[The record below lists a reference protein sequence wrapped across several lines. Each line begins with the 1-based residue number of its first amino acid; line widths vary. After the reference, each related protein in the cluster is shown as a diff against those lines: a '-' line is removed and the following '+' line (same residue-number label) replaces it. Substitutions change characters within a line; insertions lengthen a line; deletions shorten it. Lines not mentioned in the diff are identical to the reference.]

1 MLIIILAA
9 VLCPVL
15 CVVDQH
21 YAMKYLHRFGYA
33 NENDLTKL
41 EDYLLSFQK
50 RYNIPAT
57 GELDEN
63 TIQLLNRPRCNVSEA
78 ASDDDHSFRVKSKWS
93 KFDLKW
99 YFPQATP
106 EYLKVTKKAFE
117 VWNNSSKFKFELIHK
132 IRPYAPD
139 ISITVVRG
147 KHYFRANC
155 QGRGE
160 CSSTFDGPGKVLAH
174 AYFPKGNSCIE
185 LHIDADEK
193 WDLSLDGSS
202 SEDQTSLLMVLI
214 HEIGHILRIAH
225 SVIETAIMYPWY
237 QFNIAPK
244 LDEDDK
250 MALEALYGPINTY
263 VNNPFKPTSALPPTT
278 KTLAHQP
285 NESDKNL
292 CVIIPE
298 YMFIAMAGEFENYH
312 LYIINENS
320 LWKID
325 LNSKLIPSQREIL
338 DDYLPEEVGPIIQ
351 IFQSSSDNLI
361 AVNDRKYY
369 VADFPALQIF
379 EENNLIIPK
388 NSQINTMFQSNHGKI
403 YVFYNSNYI
412 EFDKNLKTVRNR
424 GQIKDIFP
432 GLPTDVTGAFQYID
446 GHMYFFKNTTYYKYN
461 EFTKKLVAAEP
472 FNWNVFDIPCPNGDL
487 LNHLKI
493 LLTKIIS
500 FYQ

>member
-15 CVVDQH
+15 CVVDQQ

-41 EDYLLSFQK
+41 EDYLLSFQE

-63 TIQLLNRPRCNVSEA
+63 TIQLLIRPRCNVSEA

-106 EYLKVTKKAFE
+106 EYLKITKKAFE
-117 VWNNSSKFKFELIHK
+117 VWSNSSKFKFELIHK

-214 HEIGHILRIAH
+214 HEIGHILGIAH
-225 SVIETAIMYPWY
+225 SDIETAIMYPWY

-263 VNNPFKPTSALPPTT
+263 VNNPFKPTSALPPST

-292 CVIIPE
+292 CVITPE
-298 YMFIAMAGEFENYH
+298 YMFIAMAERKP
-312 LYIINENS
+312 IT
-320 LWKID
+320 KIQD
-325 LNSKLIPSQREIL
+325 LPLNTLMAIKKAKIVNSKFGESVLL
-338 DDYLPEEVGPIIQ
+338 DLDTEVVFLP
-351 IFQSSSDNLI
+351 QSH
-361 AVNDRKYY
+361 KC
-369 VADFPALQIF
+369 LQT
-379 EENNLIIPK
+379 
-388 NSQINTMFQSNHGKI
+388 SH
-403 YVFYNSNYI
+403 
-412 EFDKNLKTVRNR
+412 
-424 GQIKDIFP
+424 
-432 GLPTDVTGAFQYID
+432 
-446 GHMYFFKNTTYYKYN
+446 
-461 EFTKKLVAAEP
+461 
-472 FNWNVFDIPCPNGDL
+472 
-487 LNHLKI
+487 
-493 LLTKIIS
+493 
-500 FYQ
+500 

>member
-9 VLCPVL
+9 VLC
-15 CVVDQH
+15 VVDQQ
-21 YAMKYLHRFGYA
+21 YAMKYLQPFGYA

-41 EDYLLSFQK
+41 EDYLLSFQE

-78 ASDDDHSFRVKSKWS
+78 ASDDDHSFRIKSKWS

-117 VWNNSSKFKFELIHK
+117 VWSNSLKFKFELIHK

-174 AYFPKGNSCIE
+174 AYFPKGNSSIE

-214 HEIGHILRIAH
+214 HEIGHILGITH
-225 SVIETAIMYPWY
+225 SDIETAIMYPWY

-285 NESDKNL
+285 NEPDKNL
-292 CVIIPE
+292 CDITPE
-298 YMFIAMAGEFENYH
+298 YMFIAMAERKPITKIQDLPLNTLRAIKKAKIVNSKFGESVLLDLDTEVVFLPQRVTSVYKPVIEEFEKEKYG
-312 LYIINENS
+312 IIFKGLVDVGKN
-320 LWKID
+320 
-325 LNSKLIPSQREIL
+325 QRLASFEI
-338 DDYLPEEVGPIIQ
+338 EE
-351 IFQSSSDNLI
+351 L
-361 AVNDRKYY
+361 
-369 VADFPALQIF
+369 
-379 EENNLIIPK
+379 
-388 NSQINTMFQSNHGKI
+388 
-403 YVFYNSNYI
+403 
-412 EFDKNLKTVRNR
+412 
-424 GQIKDIFP
+424 
-432 GLPTDVTGAFQYID
+432 
-446 GHMYFFKNTTYYKYN
+446 
-461 EFTKKLVAAEP
+461 
-472 FNWNVFDIPCPNGDL
+472 
-487 LNHLKI
+487 
-493 LLTKIIS
+493 
-500 FYQ
+500 